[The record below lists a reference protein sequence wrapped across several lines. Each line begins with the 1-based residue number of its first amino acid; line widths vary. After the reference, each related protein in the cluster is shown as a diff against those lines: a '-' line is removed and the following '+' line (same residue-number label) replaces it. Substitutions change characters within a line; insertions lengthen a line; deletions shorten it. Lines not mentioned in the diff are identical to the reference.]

1 MTPGVKQILV
11 PIDFSEQSIIA
22 LKQSYNL
29 ARLSKAEI
37 TLLHVADE
45 STLEPLFEIMRVT
58 KEYTQEVLKTFE
70 KKLLTLAEE
79 VTKDAHVK
87 VNVLVRTGKI
97 YEVIAEEAENI
108 DAYFIVMGTNGPI
121 GIKKKFIGSNALRV
135 IREAKC
141 PVISIKG
148 KSHRQGCKTIVLP
161 LDLTRETKEK
171 VNKAIELA
179 NYFAGAIKVITIN
192 DSKDEFITN
201 KLKRQMDQVVDYIGS
216 NGLICSGEFIHGTDI
231 AREVM
236 DYSVKVDA
244 DLIMIMTQQE
254 LYLTELFIGSSAQE
268 IINESEIPVCS
279 IRPTFKG
286 NLVEFVTS

>member
-11 PIDFSEQSIIA
+11 PIDFSDQSLIA
-22 LKQSYNL
+22 LEQSYNL

-45 STLEPLFEIMRVT
+45 ETFEPLFEIMRVT
-58 KEYTQEVLKTFE
+58 KEYKKEVINSYEQKL
-70 KKLLTLAEE
+70 KKLSEQVSNSAN
-79 VTKDAHVK
+79 VK
-87 VNVLVRTGKI
+87 VNVIVKTGKV
-97 YEVIAEEAENI
+97 YDEIAEVAEDI
-108 DAYFIVMGTNGPI
+108 DAYFIVMGTNGPV

-148 KSHRQGCKTIVLP
+148 KNHRKGCKTIVLP

-171 VNKAIELA
+171 VTKAIELA
-179 NYFAGAIKVITIN
+179 NYFASTVKVITVN
-192 DSKDEFITN
+192 DSQDEFIHN
-201 KLKRQMDQVVDYIGS
+201 KLKRQMDQVVEFIKS
-216 NGLICSGEFIHGTDI
+216 EGLVCTGEFIHGTDI
-231 AREVM
+231 AQEIM
-236 DYSVKVDA
+236 NYASKVDA

-268 IINESEIPVCS
+268 IINNSEIPVCS